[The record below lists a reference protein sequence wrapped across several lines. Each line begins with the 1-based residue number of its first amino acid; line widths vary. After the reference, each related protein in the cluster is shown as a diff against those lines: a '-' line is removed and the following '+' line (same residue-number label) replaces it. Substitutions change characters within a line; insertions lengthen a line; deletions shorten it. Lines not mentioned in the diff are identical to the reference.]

1 MWTKVVDLAR
11 VFFTL
16 SEGLQ
21 QNRADIKELQRE
33 LRDLTSVVQQ
43 LSYEIG
49 RVAETD
55 SHEREKLALRLENEL
70 LKFERR
76 LPNNQSKEM
85 TNPVSAE

>member
-11 VFFTL
+11 VLFTF

-43 LSYEIG
+43 LSHEIR
-49 RVAETD
+49 RVAEND
-55 SHEREKLALRLENEL
+55 SHEREKLGLRLENEM

-76 LPNNQSKEM
+76 LPNNFPKEI
-85 TNPVSAE
+85 TNPMSSE